1 MDQLFVFFCCCC
13 FVFVVFFSVW
23 KTLPSATLCVND
35 DEEEMKPLGSPRAR
49 VAHMIAVPLTYQLIQ
64 TCTMQTKAMSR
75 LTFKSTKCAVPHREH
90 KLCTVAF
97 QQINWNWLLVEWCI
111 CRLPRELK
119 CVQVTKGT
127 QCVQVTKGTQCVHE
141 QCLLGTLLPSH
152 EPGNKA
158 SSIVCAKC
166 LLTCKQY

>member
-1 MDQLFVFFCCCC
+1 MDQLFVFFCCCCC

-64 TCTMQTKAMSR
+64 TCTMQTKQCHVWLQKHQMCLTRNTSCPLCGLSADKLKLIVSR
-75 LTFKSTKCAVPHREH
+75 MMY
-90 KLCTVAF
+90 
-97 QQINWNWLLVEWCI
+97 
-111 CRLPRELK
+111 
-119 CVQVTKGT
+119 VQVTKGS
-127 QCVQVTKGTQCVHE
+127 QCVHE

-152 EPGNKA
+152 NPGNKA
-158 SSIVCAKC
+158 SSIVCAEC